1 MVHMPHVEF
10 KNDNLKKILFLIGK
24 LFQFVLERSCPQK
37 FLSVFF
43 LSHFF
48 RPFSFLYLP
57 SFLGLGFL
65 E

>member
-1 MVHMPHVEF
+1 
-10 KNDNLKKILFLIGK
+10 
-24 LFQFVLERSCPQK
+24 VLERSCPQK